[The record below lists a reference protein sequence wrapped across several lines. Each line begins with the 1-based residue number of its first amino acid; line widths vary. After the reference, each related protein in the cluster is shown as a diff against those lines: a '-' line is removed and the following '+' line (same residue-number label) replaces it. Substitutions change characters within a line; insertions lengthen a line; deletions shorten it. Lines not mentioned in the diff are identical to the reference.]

1 MMPFVSALNKTP
13 NSTGPEDPLSTVAG
27 TIVLGQMVC
36 WAFALAEQANTI
48 ASPKSTAGRCL
59 KNFALDVLVVASPLA
74 HWK

>member
-1 MMPFVSALNKTP
+1 MVPLVSALNKTP

-36 WAFALAEQANTI
+36 WAFALVEQANTI
-48 ASPKSTAGRCL
+48 ANPNSTAPRCL
-59 KNFALDVLVVASPLA
+59 RNFALDVLVVESPLA